1 MRTAIIFALT
11 TNQNHKFLVRVAGEA
26 LTLGVK
32 PFEIRE
38 ALYHVAPYK

>member
-1 MRTAIIFALT
+1 MRTTIIFALT
-11 TNQNHKFLVRVAGEA
+11 TNQNHKFLARVAGEA